1 MKDKK
6 SLKIL
11 IIIGSLLG
19 ALSASGLCLLFI
31 FKGILIDETKINLLE
46 MYLKSSFALFGS
58 LFSIGTSLF
67 IFHLQDNKKHNEEI
81 LEKEKQFKFIN
92 RINNINAE
100 EIKKL
105 NTSISQ
111 KGIDTYLVDYKK
123 DNQPFHEMLQVI
135 YYSLDTN
142 STNSLVLQ
150 LDPNLEENRDEIER
164 FNKTLNI
171 KNLILILV
179 ENAKTDEGKERLI
192 RNIYS
197 SSEEILHSK
206 TLS

>member
-67 IFHLQDNKKHNEEI
+67 IFHLQDNKKYNEEI
-81 LEKEKQFKFIN
+81 LEKENQFKFIN
-92 RINNINAE
+92 RINNTNAE
-100 EIKKL
+100 KITKL
-105 NTSISQ
+105 NGSMSK
-111 KGIDTYLVDYKK
+111 KGIDKYLLDYKENN
-123 DNQPFHEMLQVI
+123 DPFHEMLQVI

-142 STNSLVLQ
+142 SISSLVLQ
-150 LDPNLEENRDEIER
+150 LDPTLEKNRDEIER

-171 KNLILILV
+171 KNLILILI
-179 ENAKTDEGKERLI
+179 EKTTTDTGKEWI
-192 RNIYS
+192 GY
-197 SSEEILHSK
+197 
-206 TLS
+206 T